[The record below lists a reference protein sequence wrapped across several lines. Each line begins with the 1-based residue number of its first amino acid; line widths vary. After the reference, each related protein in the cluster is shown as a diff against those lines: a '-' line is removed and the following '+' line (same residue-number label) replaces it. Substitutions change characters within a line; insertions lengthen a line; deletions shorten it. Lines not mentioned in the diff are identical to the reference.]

1 MYFLGSEFPPVV
13 SISKL
18 SPTMFEALMFESSDQ
33 NRTFPLVEGNAY
45 QFQCSKDGFTGG
57 SLQWRRGGT
66 VVTQVTPAPV
76 YVMGASGDTPTLII
90 SSFLGSRDG
99 GMLFS
104 CVAGNVSSNFMLT
117 SGER

>member
-1 MYFLGSEFPPVV
+1 
-13 SISKL
+13 
-18 SPTMFEALMFESSDQ
+18 MFDYLMFESSDL

-66 VVTQVTPAPV
+66 VVTTVTSAPV

-90 SSFLGSRDG
+90 NSFLGSRDG
-99 GMLFS
+99 EMLFS